1 LVAKGFRQVKGQ
13 DYDEVYA
20 PTVDIAT
27 VRTVLDDAVERELHM
42 SQFDMS
48 TAFLSGDLEETVFLK
63 LPPELGGK
71 LWRLKK
77 ALYGL
82 KQAARAWQMKLRQA
96 MTELGFTHSHVDP

>member
-1 LVAKGFRQVKGQ
+1 MLA
-13 DYDEVYA
+13 
-20 PTVDIAT
+20 
-27 VRTVLDDAVERELHM
+27 DAVEQELHM
-42 SQFDMS
+42 SQFDVS

-82 KQAARAWQMKLRQA
+82 KQAARSWQMKLRQV
-96 MTELGFTHSHVDP
+96 MTDSDSLPQMWIHASSSAAPANQG